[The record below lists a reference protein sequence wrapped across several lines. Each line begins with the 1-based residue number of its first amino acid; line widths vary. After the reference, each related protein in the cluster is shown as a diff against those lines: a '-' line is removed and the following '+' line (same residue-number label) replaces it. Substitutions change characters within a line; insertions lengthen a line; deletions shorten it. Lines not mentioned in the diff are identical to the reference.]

1 MKQKISRRRFLC
13 SAAALAGGLSLFG
26 SSVAFAS
33 PGMTC
38 AESQGLPSFID
49 PRGWSGE
56 VWKAALPSFKKIL
69 VHPFVTGLADGTLP
83 QDVFAFYIR
92 QDALYLESYARTMS
106 IIASRLPKQE
116 QRDLMTS
123 LIKDTLAAE
132 RSMHEMYR
140 GMNEKHL
147 PPAPPSVP
155 ASRW

>member
-1 MKQKISRRRFLC
+1 MKQKISRRSFLRT
-13 SAAALAGGLSLFG
+13 AAALAGGAVLFG
-26 SSVAFAS
+26 SPASFAS

-38 AESQGLPSFID
+38 AESEGLPSFID

-69 VHPFVTGLADGTLP
+69 KHPFVTGLADGTLP

-123 LIKDTLAAE
+123 LIKDTLAADL
-132 RSMHEMYR
+132 Y
-140 GMNEKHL
+140 GPK
-147 PPAPPSVP
+147 
-155 ASRW
+155 